1 MRGVGSRGCCSARR
15 LRRLGHGHPL
25 VPAPATPVSAP
36 KRARSHPTNADGS
49 IRARA
54 RFRHRAHLQWPDGGT
69 NQAGSNPQD
78 ASRLAEE
85 VQETMRRGHVCP
97 GVHVVAT
104 RSESDADPLQYNKKL
119 VNIKPSEDD
128 ISVTAT
134 FEDGTEVTG
143 TALVGSDGHRSV
155 VRRLLLG
162 EEKAAARFAPYT
174 ATRIVLRYPRAEQA
188 IKARSLHPINA
199 MAIHP
204 AGIWSWISSEESLH
218 LKTANH

>member
-1 MRGVGSRGCCSARR
+1 
-15 LRRLGHGHPL
+15 
-25 VPAPATPVSAP
+25 
-36 KRARSHPTNADGS
+36 
-49 IRARA
+49 
-54 RFRHRAHLQWPDGGT
+54 
-69 NQAGSNPQD
+69 
-78 ASRLAEE
+78 
-85 VQETMRRGHVCP
+85 MRRACLSRCACFGNP
-97 GVHVVAT
+97 W
-104 RSESDADPLQYNKKL
+104 RIYADPSQYNKKL

-128 ISVTAT
+128 TSVTAT

-162 EEKAAARFAPYT
+162 EEKAAASFAPYT
-174 ATRIVLRYPRAEQA
+174 ATRIVLKYPQAEQA

-204 AGIWSWISSEESLH
+204 AGIWSWISSKETLH